1 MYFGN
6 SKMFLSD
13 INTENDKAIFTHIQD
28 VAPIQ
33 EYVKYLRENSDRGFT
48 QGRTLQHVG
57 EIPDAIYFAHPEFY
71 GEDGAEEMIKWL
83 KSDEGRP
90 YRITEGL

>member
-1 MYFGN
+1 
-6 SKMFLSD
+6 MFLCD
-13 INTENDKAIFTHIQD
+13 MDAERDKTIFTHVQD

-33 EYVKYLRENSDRGFT
+33 QYVKHLRENSDRGFT

-57 EIPDAIYFAHPEFY
+57 EIPDVVYFAHPEFY